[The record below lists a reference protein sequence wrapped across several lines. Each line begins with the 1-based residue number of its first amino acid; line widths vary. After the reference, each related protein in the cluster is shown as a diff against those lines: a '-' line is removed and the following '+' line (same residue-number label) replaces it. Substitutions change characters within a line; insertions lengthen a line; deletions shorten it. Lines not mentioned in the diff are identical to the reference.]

1 MKTTRDRI
9 SYCSAARAIEV
20 VGERWSLLIVRDLLA
35 GPRRFSD
42 LLHSVGAITPK
53 LLTQRLRDLEER
65 GVVERDE
72 EAGRREVWYSL
83 TPAGAALRPV
93 VRELMV
99 WGIDHAE
106 PPRPG
111 ETVSSRR
118 AAAGTAAVFIRR
130 GFKPDRPVIWSIDVG
145 DGASSSVRYDGERW
159 EFAPETAISDLLI
172 TPTPEQWVAFLRAEP
187 AERSRL
193 ARSIPVSGD
202 PEQVARFLGAF
213 GAA

>member
-1 MKTTRDRI
+1 MNATGNRM

-42 LLHSVGAITPK
+42 LLNSVGAITPK

-65 GVVERDE
+65 GVVERDDE
-72 EAGRREVWYSL
+72 PGRREVWYSL
-83 TPAGAALRPV
+83 TPAGVALRPV

-99 WGIDHAE
+99 WGIDYAE
-106 PPRPG
+106 PPRAG

-130 GFKPDRPVIWSIDVG
+130 GIAPDRPVVWSIDVG
-145 DGASSSVRYDGERW
+145 DGAPSSIRFDGERW
-159 EFAPETAISDLLI
+159 EFDPETASFDLLI
-172 TPTPEQWVAFLRAEP
+172 TSTPEQWVAFLRAGANERAAMLDSILITGE
-187 AERSRL
+187 AEQLERL
-193 ARSIPVSGD
+193 RRAF
-202 PEQVARFLGAF
+202 AGA
-213 GAA
+213 

>member
-1 MKTTRDRI
+1 MSATRHRM

-42 LLHSVGAITPK
+42 LLNSVGAITPK
-53 LLTQRLRDLEER
+53 LLTQRLRNLEER

-72 EAGRREVWYSL
+72 EPGRREVWYSL

-130 GFKPDRPVIWSIDVG
+130 GFRPDRPVVWSIDVG
-145 DGASSSVRYDGERW
+145 DGTPSSVRYDGERW
-159 EFAPETAISDLLI
+159 EFAPETAASDLLI
-172 TPTPEQWVAFLRAEP
+172 TPTPEQWVAFLRANPPERAALAP
-187 AERSRL
+187 AI
-193 ARSIPVSGD
+193 AVSGK
-202 PEQVARFLGAF
+202 PEQVDRFRRTF
-213 GAA
+213 GA